1 MKIRAL
7 NVIRVVALTSAMI
20 LSFEGLAQT
29 YNMSNATISTCSGT
43 FFDSGGNGGSYG
55 SNELFTM
62 TFCSDQ
68 PGDEL
73 MFDFTFFDLEACCDD
88 LTIYDGPNT
97 ASPQVP
103 GSPFAG
109 TSPGTVVST
118 SGCLTFVFDSDFS
131 IQDPGWVATISCFT
145 PAAPTCSDG
154 IQNQGETGIDC
165 GGPCPACTNFT
176 IDMGGTVSTCTGT
189 FYDSGGAGGSYG
201 SNELTQM
208 TFCSD
213 QPGDEI
219 QFDFTFFDLEACCD
233 NLTIYDGPNTASP
246 QVPGSPF
253 AGTSPGT
260 VVSTS
265 GCLTFVFDSDFSV
278 QDPGWVANISCFTP
292 APPTCTDGI
301 QNQGEAGID
310 CGGPCPACTDI
321 NIDFGGT
328 ITTCTGNFYDSGG
341 AGGNYGSGETSVIT
355 ICPDSPGSFTQLDF
369 SQFATE
375 DGFDQLCV
383 YDGPNTGSPLM
394 GCFDNGLPL
403 TGIIQ
408 ATNPGGCLT
417 FEFTS
422 DGSVTFSGW
431 VATISCTIPC
441 QTILTTPTYSE
452 PIVGGYI
459 YMCQGEQLDL
469 FGAQT
474 YPQNGTGYTQSD
486 GTSTFEWDVSGTTLN
501 GQNSSITFPNEGI
514 YTIDYTV
521 TDIEGCQ
528 NADQQQQIV
537 LVSTTPIFDGMGAS
551 ADPICLGDQS
561 TLTGGATPV
570 TYVQDCTPPI
580 AGTTF
585 LPDGSGVSYT
595 TSVTVDCFTAGQ
607 TVTSVNDIQD
617 ICLDLEHSYAGDL
630 EFVLICPN
638 GQQILLG
645 DQNGGGAIYGQPVA
659 SGLPVD
665 DNTANT
671 TPGIPETYCWSPT
684 STNGLMG
691 LTTQVIP
698 TYTDPIGQ
706 VSNNVNQV
714 VPGTYEAEGNWADLI
729 GCPLN
734 GDWTIEV
741 TDQLTADNGYIFS
754 WSMNFDPGITPVV
767 TSFTPT
773 IVSDGWQADP
783 TIVSGTNPIVVEPTA
798 VGPACYVY
806 EVTDDF
812 GCTYDTTFCITV
824 IPSPVLDP
832 VADVVACD
840 DYTLPPISGTDLSGN
855 EAYFSGPNGTGT
867 QFNPGQVIT
876 VDMTPI
882 YVHDPGAGNCDDEVS
897 FNITIDNTDPVIN
910 CPGNLTAVCS
920 IAEQPPY
927 LTFAQFTAAGGSA
940 SDDYNLDVNS
950 FTLLSEV
957 SDGLSCPE
965 TVTRTYQIADSCG
978 HTATCVQTITI
989 DDNVNPTGTAPANI
1003 TVQCIGDVPAAN
1015 PALITDEADNCA
1027 IQSVTH
1033 LGDASDGLSCPET
1046 ITRTYRITDVCG
1058 NFIDVNQTITVDDTQ
1073 APVFAAP
1080 PANVTVE
1087 CIGDVPAMTNLNWT
1101 DNCDGAGNVPG
1112 IDGAL
1117 VGGPCGG
1124 TITRTWTYTDACGNV
1139 ATETQTITVDDTQ
1152 APVFAAP
1159 PANVT
1164 VECLADVPAMTNLNW
1179 TDNCDGAGNV
1189 PGVDGALVGGACGG
1203 TITRTWTYTD
1213 ACGNVA
1219 TETQTITVDD
1229 TTPPTGTA
1237 PANVTVQCM
1246 GDVPAVDINAI
1257 TDEADN
1263 CTAAPVVAHVSDT
1276 PSGGTCP
1283 ITIDRVYS
1291 ITDDCGNQIT
1301 VTQVITVDDTTPP
1314 TGTAPANVTV
1324 QCMGDVPAVDIN
1336 AITDEADNCTA
1347 APVVAHVSDTP
1358 SGGTCP
1364 VTIDRVY
1371 SITDECGNVTTVT
1384 QVITVDDSTPPT
1396 GTAPA
1401 NVTVQ
1406 CMGDVPAVDIN
1417 AITDEADNCTAA
1429 PIVAHVSDTPSG
1441 GTCPVTIDRV
1451 YSITDDC
1458 GNQITVT
1465 QVITVDDTTPPTGTA
1480 PGPITVECIGDVP
1493 AADPLLITDEAD
1505 NCTAAPTVNFVSDVS
1520 DGLSCPETI
1529 TRTYEIVDDCGNT
1542 TTVTQT
1548 ITVDDTT
1555 PPTGTAPGPI
1565 TVECIGD
1572 VPAGDPLLITDEAD
1586 NCTAAPTVNFVGDV
1600 SDGLSCPETIT
1611 RTYEIV
1617 DDCGNTT
1624 TVTQTI
1630 TVDDTTPPTATSP
1643 APINL
1648 PGGPVPAPDPLLITD
1663 EADNCGVPVVAFV
1676 SEVSDGGNCPE
1687 TVTQT
1692 YSVTDA
1698 CGNQITVDQVYIIGD
1713 PNPPTASNPA
1723 PIAVEC
1729 ITDVPAPDPLVVT
1742 DEADNGGPPVVAF
1755 VNDFSDGNTCPE
1767 TITRTYSVTDAC
1779 GNFIFV
1785 TQTITVHDLT
1795 PPTGT
1800 APGPIAVECIG
1811 DVPAADPLLIT
1822 DEADNCGTP
1831 TVAFVGDVSDGLSCP
1846 ETITRTYSITDSCG
1860 NSITVDQIITVD
1872 DVTPPTGTAP
1882 ANVTVQCMG
1891 DVPAVDVLAITDE
1904 ADNCTA
1910 APVVAHVSDT
1920 PSGGACPITI
1930 DRVYSI
1936 TDACGNVTTVTQVI
1950 TVDDTTPPTASNPA
1964 QTIVP
1969 GGPAPA
1975 PDPLV
1980 VIDEADNCTANPTVA
1995 FVSQVSDGNPC
2006 PETITYTYSVTDDC
2020 GNTINV
2026 THEVLITDP
2035 VAPTGTAPADIT
2047 VDCITAVPAA
2057 DPLLITDEADN
2068 NGVPTVT
2075 HLSDVSDGNTC
2086 PEIIT
2091 RTYRITDPCGNFID
2105 VVQLITVHDLTP
2117 PTGTAPGPITVEC
2130 IGDVP
2135 AADPLLITD
2144 EADNCGTPTVAF
2156 VGDVSDGL
2164 SCPETITRTYSITDS
2179 CGNSITVD
2187 QIITVDDVTPPTATA
2202 PANVTVQCMGDVP
2215 AVDVLAITDEA
2226 DNCTAAPV
2234 VAHVSDTP
2242 SGGACPITIDRVYSI
2257 TDDCGNVTTVTQ
2269 VITVDDTTPPTAS
2282 NPAQTIVPGGPAPAP
2297 DPLVVIDEAD
2307 NCTANPTVAFV
2318 SQVSD
2323 GNPCPE
2329 TITYTYSV
2337 TDDCGNTINVTHEV
2351 LITDPVAPT
2360 GTAPADITVDCI
2372 TAVPAAD
2379 PLLITDEA
2387 DNNGVPTVTHLS
2399 DVSDGNTCPEIITR
2413 TYRITDP
2420 CGNFIDVVQ
2429 LITVHDLTPPTGTA
2443 PGPIAVECIGDV
2455 PAADPALIVDE
2466 ADNCGTPTVAF
2477 VGDVSDGL
2485 SCPET
2490 ITRTYSITDSC
2501 GNSITVDQIITVDD
2515 VTPPTGTAPGA
2526 VAVEC
2531 IGDVPV
2537 ADPALVTGVSDNC
2550 TAVPTVNFVSDVS
2563 DGLTCPETITRTYE
2577 IVDDCGNTTTVTQ
2590 TITVDDITPPTASN
2604 PAQTIV
2610 PGGPAPA
2617 PDPLV
2622 VIDEADNCGVPTV
2635 AFVSQVSDGNPCPET
2650 ITYTYS
2656 VTDDCGNTINVTH
2669 EVLITDPVAPT
2680 GTAPADI
2687 TVDCIT
2693 AVPAADPLLITD
2705 ESDNNGVP
2713 TVTHLSDV
2721 SDGNT
2726 CPEIITRTYRITD
2739 PCGNFI
2745 DVVQLITVHDLT
2757 PPTGTAPA
2765 NIAVECIGDVPAAD
2779 PLLITDE
2786 ADNCGTPTVAFVG
2799 DVSDGLSCPETITR
2813 TYSITDSCGN
2823 SITVDQIIT
2832 VDDITPP
2839 TGTAPGPV
2847 VVECIGDVPPANIA
2861 DVTGVT
2867 DNCPIA
2873 PVVAFVSDVSDGN
2886 TCPETITRTYS
2897 ITDACGNVTNVT
2909 QTITVDDITPPTAS
2923 NPAQTVVPGGPAP
2936 APDPLV
2942 VIDEADNC
2950 TAAPVVAFVSQVS
2963 DGNPC
2968 PETITYTYSVTD
2980 DCGNSINVTHEV
2992 LITDPISPTGT
3003 APADITV
3010 DCITAVPAADPLLIT
3025 DEADN
3030 NGVPT
3035 VTHLSD
3041 VSDGN
3046 TCPEIITRTY
3056 RITDPC
3062 GNFIDVVQLI
3072 TVHDLTPPTATA
3084 PANVAVECIGDVPP
3098 ANILDITDEADNCGT
3113 PTVAHVGDVSDG
3125 LSCPETITR
3134 TYSITD
3140 SCGNS
3145 ITVDQIITVDDITPP
3160 TGTAPANI
3168 TVECI
3173 GDVPAADPLLITD
3186 EADNCPIAPV
3196 VAFVSDVSDGNT
3208 CPETITRTYSITD
3221 ACGNVTN
3228 VTQTITVDDT
3238 TPPTASNPAQT
3249 IVPGGPAP
3257 APDPLVVIDEADNC
3271 TAAPVVAFVSQVS
3284 DGNPCPET
3292 ITYTYSVT
3300 DDCGNSINVTHEVLI
3315 TDPINPTGTAPAD
3328 ITVECI
3334 GDVPA
3339 ADPLLITD
3347 EADNNG
3353 VPAVAFVS
3361 DVSDGLSCPET
3372 ITRTYSITDIC
3383 GNQILVTQLI
3393 TVNDIT
3399 PPTGTAPANVAVE
3412 CIGDVPAPDPL
3423 LITDEADNCPIAP
3436 VVAFVSDV
3444 SDGLSCPE
3452 TITRTYSITDAC
3464 GNVTNVTQTIT
3475 VDDITPPTGTAP
3487 ANITVEC
3494 IGDVPAADPLLI
3506 TDEADNCPIA
3516 PVVAFVSDVSD
3527 GNTCPETITRTYSIT
3542 DACGNVTNVTQTIT
3556 VDDITP
3562 PTASNLPPQT
3572 VVLVTDIPAPDIL
3585 DVFDEADNCTVN
3597 PVVAFVSDVSDG
3609 NNCPETITRTYSVTD
3624 DCGNQILVTQIWT
3637 VADNIA
3643 PTASNPLPV
3652 NVECIGQV
3660 PAPDI
3665 LVVTDEADNSGLAPV
3680 VAYVGDVSDGQTC
3693 PETITRTYSVT
3704 DQCGNQ
3710 ITVDQTITVNDI
3722 TPPTA
3727 TAPANVTVECIGD
3740 VPPANI
3746 LDITDEADNCT
3757 AAPIVAHV
3765 GDVSDG
3771 LSCPE
3776 TITRT
3781 YSITDDCGN
3790 QITVDQIITVND
3802 ITPPTGVAP
3811 ANVNVECIAD
3821 VPVANIADVT
3831 GVTDN
3836 CTVNPV
3842 VVHVGDVSDG
3852 LTCPETITR
3861 TYSITDDCGNQITVD
3876 QIITVNDITPPTG
3889 VAPAPVV
3896 VECIFDVPAVNT
3908 ADVTGVSDNCTA
3920 NPVVAHVSDVSDG
3933 LTCPETITRTYSV
3946 TDDCGNQI
3954 NLTQSIIVND
3964 ITNPTASNP
3973 APITVYCASDVP
3985 QPDPAVVI
3993 DEADNCTA
4001 APVVAHVSD
4010 VSDGNVCA
4018 GEIITRTYSVTDDCG
4033 NQITVTQLITIDV
4046 VTPTVNAGTDVEVC
4060 EGVPVTL
4067 TASNYPMTATISW
4080 DNGVIDG
4087 VAFQPPVGTTT
4098 YTVTAD
4104 ECSGQ
4109 CVVTDQVDVTI
4120 HPTPVISFSGDDL
4133 IGCDP
4138 HTVNFTNTSTEQY
4151 DCVWDFGNGQ
4161 TANDCGDQT
4170 VTYLTPGLYDVTLTV
4185 TSDQGCIATDTYAD
4199 YIEVVPQPVADFTF
4213 SPTDLDILMTEVEF
4227 DNQSM
4232 HSTNYIWNFG
4242 DLSPNS
4248 FEENPT
4254 HIYPDETG
4262 GTYTVTLF
4270 ASNDIGCSDTAER
4283 VITIK
4288 DVLIFYV
4295 PNIFTPDGNSYN
4307 ENFMPVFSGGLDIYD
4322 YHLTIFN
4329 RWGEVI
4335 FESYN
4340 VAVGWDG
4347 HYGDGGLVQDGV
4359 YVWQL
4364 EFGETM
4370 SDKKHKHR
4378 GHVTVLK

>member
-1 MKIRAL
+1 MA
-7 NVIRVVALTSAMI
+7 
-20 LSFEGLAQT
+20 
-29 YNMSNATISTCSGT
+29 
-43 FFDSGGNGGSYG
+43 
-55 SNELFTM
+55 
-62 TFCSDQ
+62 
-68 PGDEL
+68 
-73 MFDFTFFDLEACCDD
+73 
-88 LTIYDGPNT
+88 
-97 ASPQVP
+97 
-103 GSPFAG
+103 
-109 TSPGTVVST
+109 
-118 SGCLTFVFDSDFS
+118 
-131 IQDPGWVATISCFT
+131 
-145 PAAPTCSDG
+145 
-154 IQNQGETGIDC
+154 
-165 GGPCPACTNFT
+165 
-176 IDMGGTVSTCTGT
+176 
-189 FYDSGGAGGSYG
+189 
-201 SNELTQM
+201 
-208 TFCSD
+208 
-213 QPGDEI
+213 
-219 QFDFTFFDLEACCD
+219 
-233 NLTIYDGPNTASP
+233 
-246 QVPGSPF
+246 
-253 AGTSPGT
+253 
-260 VVSTS
+260 
-265 GCLTFVFDSDFSV
+265 
-278 QDPGWVANISCFTP
+278 
-292 APPTCTDGI
+292 
-301 QNQGEAGID
+301 
-310 CGGPCPACTDI
+310 
-321 NIDFGGT
+321 
-328 ITTCTGNFYDSGG
+328 
-341 AGGNYGSGETSVIT
+341 
-355 ICPDSPGSFTQLDF
+355 
-369 SQFATE
+369 
-375 DGFDQLCV
+375 
-383 YDGPNTGSPLM
+383 
-394 GCFDNGLPL
+394 
-403 TGIIQ
+403 
-408 ATNPGGCLT
+408 
-417 FEFTS
+417 
-422 DGSVTFSGW
+422 
-431 VATISCTIPC
+431 
-441 QTILTTPTYSE
+441 
-452 PIVGGYI
+452 
-459 YMCQGEQLDL
+459 
-469 FGAQT
+469 
-474 YPQNGTGYTQSD
+474 
-486 GTSTFEWDVSGTTLN
+486 
-501 GQNSSITFPNEGI
+501 
-514 YTIDYTV
+514 
-521 TDIEGCQ
+521 
-528 NADQQQQIV
+528 
-537 LVSTTPIFDGMGAS
+537 
-551 ADPICLGDQS
+551 
-561 TLTGGATPV
+561 
-570 TYVQDCTPPI
+570 
-580 AGTTF
+580 
-585 LPDGSGVSYT
+585 
-595 TSVTVDCFTAGQ
+595 
-607 TVTSVNDIQD
+607 
-617 ICLDLEHSYAGDL
+617 
-630 EFVLICPN
+630 
-638 GQQILLG
+638 
-645 DQNGGGAIYGQPVA
+645 
-659 SGLPVD
+659 
-665 DNTANT
+665 
-671 TPGIPETYCWSPT
+671 
-684 STNGLMG
+684 
-691 LTTQVIP
+691 
-698 TYTDPIGQ
+698 
-706 VSNNVNQV
+706 
-714 VPGTYEAEGNWADLI
+714 
-729 GCPLN
+729 
-734 GDWTIEV
+734 
-741 TDQLTADNGYIFS
+741 
-754 WSMNFDPGITPVV
+754 
-767 TSFTPT
+767 
-773 IVSDGWQADP
+773 
-783 TIVSGTNPIVVEPTA
+783 
-798 VGPACYVY
+798 
-806 EVTDDF
+806 
-812 GCTYDTTFCITV
+812 
-824 IPSPVLDP
+824 
-832 VADVVACD
+832 
-840 DYTLPPISGTDLSGN
+840 
-855 EAYFSGPNGTGT
+855 
-867 QFNPGQVIT
+867 
-876 VDMTPI
+876 
-882 YVHDPGAGNCDDEVS
+882 
-897 FNITIDNTDPVIN
+897 
-910 CPGNLTAVCS
+910 
-920 IAEQPPY
+920 
-927 LTFAQFTAAGGSA
+927 
-940 SDDYNLDVNS
+940 
-950 FTLLSEV
+950 
-957 SDGLSCPE
+957 
-965 TVTRTYQIADSCG
+965 
-978 HTATCVQTITI
+978 
-989 DDNVNPTGTAPANI
+989 
-1003 TVQCIGDVPAAN
+1003 
-1015 PALITDEADNCA
+1015 
-1027 IQSVTH
+1027 
-1033 LGDASDGLSCPET
+1033 
-1046 ITRTYRITDVCG
+1046 
-1058 NFIDVNQTITVDDTQ
+1058 
-1073 APVFAAP
+1073 
-1080 PANVTVE
+1080 
-1087 CIGDVPAMTNLNWT
+1087 NLNWT
-1101 DNCDGAGNVPG
+1101 DNCDGAGSVAG
-1112 IDGAL
+1112 VDGAL

-1124 TITRTWTYTDACGNV
+1124 TITRTWTYTDACGNT
-1139 ATETQTITVDDTQ
+1139 ATETQTITIDDTTPPTASNPPNINLVQ
-1152 APVFAAP
+1152 GAPIPGPDPLVVTDEADNCDPTPTVTWISDVTDGLNCPETITRTYEIEDDCGNTIQVVQLIVIGDGILPTASNPAPINVECIADVPAPDPAVVTDEADNGGPPVVAWDNDASDGNTCPETITRTYSVTDDCGNVIFVTQTITVMDVTAPVFNAP
-1159 PANVT
+1159 PANIT
-1164 VECLADVPAMTNLNW
+1164 VECIGDVPAMTNLDW
-1179 TDNCDGAGNV
+1179 TDNCDGTGNV
-1189 PGVDGALVGGACGG
+1189 AGVDASDGNTCPE

-1219 TETQTITVDD
+1219 TESQTIIVDD
-1229 TTPPTGTA
+1229 TTPPL
-1237 PANVTVQCM
+1237 
-1246 GDVPAVDINAI
+1246 
-1257 TDEADN
+1257 
-1263 CTAAPVVAHVSDT
+1263 
-1276 PSGGTCP
+1276 
-1283 ITIDRVYS
+1283 
-1291 ITDDCGNQIT
+1291 
-1301 VTQVITVDDTTPP
+1301 
-1314 TGTAPANVTV
+1314 
-1324 QCMGDVPAVDIN
+1324 
-1336 AITDEADNCTA
+1336 
-1347 APVVAHVSDTP
+1347 
-1358 SGGTCP
+1358 
-1364 VTIDRVY
+1364 
-1371 SITDECGNVTTVT
+1371 
-1384 QVITVDDSTPPT
+1384 
-1396 GTAPA
+1396 
-1401 NVTVQ
+1401 
-1406 CMGDVPAVDIN
+1406 
-1417 AITDEADNCTAA
+1417 
-1429 PIVAHVSDTPSG
+1429 
-1441 GTCPVTIDRV
+1441 
-1451 YSITDDC
+1451 
-1458 GNQITVT
+1458 
-1465 QVITVDDTTPPTGTA
+1465 GTA

-1493 AADPLLITDEAD
+1493 ASNIA
-1505 NCTAAPTVNFVSDVS
+1505 DVS
-1520 DGLSCPETI
+1520 
-1529 TRTYEIVDDCGNT
+1529 
-1542 TTVTQT
+1542 
-1548 ITVDDTT
+1548 
-1555 PPTGTAPGPI
+1555 
-1565 TVECIGD
+1565 
-1572 VPAGDPLLITDEAD
+1572 
-1586 NCTAAPTVNFVGDV
+1586 
-1600 SDGLSCPETIT
+1600 
-1611 RTYEIV
+1611 
-1617 DDCGNTT
+1617 
-1624 TVTQTI
+1624 
-1630 TVDDTTPPTATSP
+1630 
-1643 APINL
+1643 
-1648 PGGPVPAPDPLLITD
+1648 
-1663 EADNCGVPVVAFV
+1663 
-1676 SEVSDGGNCPE
+1676 
-1687 TVTQT
+1687 
-1692 YSVTDA
+1692 
-1698 CGNQITVDQVYIIGD
+1698 
-1713 PNPPTASNPA
+1713 
-1723 PIAVEC
+1723 
-1729 ITDVPAPDPLVVT
+1729 
-1742 DEADNGGPPVVAF
+1742 
-1755 VNDFSDGNTCPE
+1755 
-1767 TITRTYSVTDAC
+1767 
-1779 GNFIFV
+1779 
-1785 TQTITVHDLT
+1785 
-1795 PPTGT
+1795 
-1800 APGPIAVECIG
+1800 
-1811 DVPAADPLLIT
+1811 
-1822 DEADNCGTP
+1822 
-1831 TVAFVGDVSDGLSCP
+1831 
-1846 ETITRTYSITDSCG
+1846 
-1860 NSITVDQIITVD
+1860 
-1872 DVTPPTGTAP
+1872 
-1882 ANVTVQCMG
+1882 
-1891 DVPAVDVLAITDE
+1891 
-1904 ADNCTA
+1904 
-1910 APVVAHVSDT
+1910 
-1920 PSGGACPITI
+1920 
-1930 DRVYSI
+1930 
-1936 TDACGNVTTVTQVI
+1936 
-1950 TVDDTTPPTASNPA
+1950 
-1964 QTIVP
+1964 
-1969 GGPAPA
+1969 
-1975 PDPLV
+1975 
-1980 VIDEADNCTANPTVA
+1980 
-1995 FVSQVSDGNPC
+1995 
-2006 PETITYTYSVTDDC
+2006 
-2020 GNTINV
+2020 
-2026 THEVLITDP
+2026 
-2035 VAPTGTAPADIT
+2035 
-2047 VDCITAVPAA
+2047 
-2057 DPLLITDEADN
+2057 
-2068 NGVPTVT
+2068 
-2075 HLSDVSDGNTC
+2075 
-2086 PEIIT
+2086 
-2091 RTYRITDPCGNFID
+2091 
-2105 VVQLITVHDLTP
+2105 
-2117 PTGTAPGPITVEC
+2117 
-2130 IGDVP
+2130 
-2135 AADPLLITD
+2135 
-2144 EADNCGTPTVAF
+2144 
-2156 VGDVSDGL
+2156 
-2164 SCPETITRTYSITDS
+2164 
-2179 CGNSITVD
+2179 
-2187 QIITVDDVTPPTATA
+2187 
-2202 PANVTVQCMGDVP
+2202 
-2215 AVDVLAITDEA
+2215 
-2226 DNCTAAPV
+2226 
-2234 VAHVSDTP
+2234 
-2242 SGGACPITIDRVYSI
+2242 
-2257 TDDCGNVTTVTQ
+2257 
-2269 VITVDDTTPPTAS
+2269 
-2282 NPAQTIVPGGPAPAP
+2282 
-2297 DPLVVIDEAD
+2297 
-2307 NCTANPTVAFV
+2307 
-2318 SQVSD
+2318 
-2323 GNPCPE
+2323 
-2329 TITYTYSV
+2329 
-2337 TDDCGNTINVTHEV
+2337 
-2351 LITDPVAPT
+2351 
-2360 GTAPADITVDCI
+2360 
-2372 TAVPAAD
+2372 
-2379 PLLITDEA
+2379 
-2387 DNNGVPTVTHLS
+2387 
-2399 DVSDGNTCPEIITR
+2399 
-2413 TYRITDP
+2413 
-2420 CGNFIDVVQ
+2420 
-2429 LITVHDLTPPTGTA
+2429 
-2443 PGPIAVECIGDV
+2443 
-2455 PAADPALIVDE
+2455 
-2466 ADNCGTPTVAF
+2466 
-2477 VGDVSDGL
+2477 
-2485 SCPET
+2485 
-2490 ITRTYSITDSC
+2490 
-2501 GNSITVDQIITVDD
+2501 
-2515 VTPPTGTAPGA
+2515 
-2526 VAVEC
+2526 
-2531 IGDVPV
+2531 
-2537 ADPALVTGVSDNC
+2537 GVSDNC
-2550 TAVPTVNFVSDVS
+2550 TAVPTVNFVGDVS

-2590 TITVDDITPPTASN
+2590 TITVDDTTPPTASN
-2604 PAQTIV
+2604 PANINIV
-2610 PGGPAPA
+2610 QGNPIPA

-2622 VIDEADNCGVPTV
+2622 VNDEADNCDPNPTV
-2635 AFVSQVSDGNPCPET
+2635 TFISDVSDNGTCPETITRTYEVSDACGNTIQVTQLIIIGDAILPTASNPADVFVMCIGDVPAPDPLVVTDEADNGGPPVVAWVSDVSDNNPCPET
-2650 ITYTYS
+2650 ITRTYS
-2656 VTDDCGNTINVTH
+2656 VTDDCGNVIFVTH
-2669 EVLITDPVAPT
+2669 NIVVQDLIPPS
-2680 GTAPADI
+2680 GTAPG
-2687 TVDCIT
+2687 
-2693 AVPAADPLLITD
+2693 PAAYECIGDVPPGDPNQLLSATD
-2705 ESDNNGVP
+2705 NCTANPAVAYIG
-2713 TVTHLSDV
+2713 DV

-2726 CPEIITRTYRITD
+2726 CPETILRSWTITD
-2739 PCGNFI
+2739 DCGNVTQV
-2745 DVVQLITVHDLT
+2745 DQLITV
-2757 PPTGTAPA
+2757 
-2765 NIAVECIGDVPAAD
+2765 N
-2779 PLLITDE
+2779 
-2786 ADNCGTPTVAFVG
+2786 
-2799 DVSDGLSCPETITR
+2799 
-2813 TYSITDSCGN
+2813 
-2823 SITVDQIIT
+2823 
-2832 VDDITPP
+2832 DITPP

-4151 DCVWDFGNGQ
+4151 DCVWDVGDGNIING
-4161 TANDCGDQT
+4161 CGPISHI
-4170 VTYLTPGLYDVTLTV
+4170 YAIPGLYDVTLTV
-4185 TSDQGCIATDTYAD
+4185 TSDQGCTATDTYAN
-4199 YIEVVPQPVADFTF
+4199 YIEVVPQPEAEFF
-4213 SPTDLDILMTEVEF
+4213 YSPTDITIMDTEIEF
-4227 DNQSM
+4227 DNASM
-4232 HSTNYIWNFG
+4232 YATNYIWNFG

-4248 FEENPT
+4248 FDENPT
-4254 HIYPDETG
+4254 HIFPDQSG

-4270 ASNDIGCSDTAER
+4270 ISNDIGCTDTAEKK
-4283 VITIK
+4283 ITIK
-4288 DVLIFYV
+4288 DEIIFYV
-4295 PNIFTPDGNSYN
+4295 PNIFTPDGNSHN
-4307 ENFMPVFSGGLDIYD
+4307 DQFLPIITAGVDIYD

-4340 VAVGWDG
+4340 PAGGWDG
-4347 HYGDGGLVQDGV
+4347 HYGDGGLVPDGV